1 MSSIVDSS
9 ASAVEDDRNRQLA
22 ARYQLE
28 RSKRLNA
35 KGNAQY
41 IAIEGQFEDFARDP
55 NVTDTIT
62 RSASVELVD
71 VVIVGGGIT
80 GILTSVELRRAGI
93 GSFRVIE
100 KGADFGGTWY
110 WNRYPGIACD
120 CESLI
125 YLPLLEE
132 FDYTPSAKYVPGAE
146 IAEHLRRI
154 AEKYSLYENA
164 YLQTQVSDIRWSDC
178 DSRWVVTTDRG
189 DQIRAK
195 FVVLRSGPLHGPR
208 CLASEVSTISSASSS
223 TAADGITTTPAAALA
238 VGSTGCATNASR
250 WSEPGPAEFR
260 SCRCWPEMPNICTSF
275 SAPLRSLTAATMPPS
290 KRAGRRARTLGGS
303 GDG

>member
-1 MSSIVDSS
+1 MVDSS
-9 ASAVEDDRNRQLA
+9 ASAVEGDRNRQLA
-22 ARYQLE
+22 AKYQLE

-41 IAIEGQFEDFARDP
+41 IAVEGKFADFARDP
-55 NVTDTIT
+55 NATDTIT
-62 RSASVELVD
+62 RGASGESAD
-71 VVIVGGGIT
+71 VIIAGGGIT

-132 FDYTPSAKYVPGAE
+132 FDYTPSAKYAPGAE
-146 IAEHLRRI
+146 IAEHLLRI
-154 AEKYSLYENA
+154 AEKYDLYENA
-164 YLQTQVSDIRWSDC
+164 YLQTQVSEVRWSDR
-178 DSRWVVTTDRG
+178 DSRWVVSTDRG

-195 FVVLRSGPLHGPR
+195 FVVLGSGPLHRPK
-208 CLASEVSTISSASSS
+208 LP
-223 TAADGITTTPAAALA
+223 GIP
-238 VGSTGCATNASR
+238 GIRDFKGKQFHSSR
-250 WSEPGPAEFR
+250 WAEDY
-260 SCRCWPEMPNICTSF
+260 T
-275 SAPLRSLTAATMPPS
+275 
-290 KRAGRRARTLGGS
+290 GGS
-303 GDG
+303 PRGGLRRLLHQRLRAVWT